1 MSIIIQKVTPE
12 GETFTY
18 RMEAVNDDTETG
30 LSYYKYTELDPDNS
44 FQVVYE
50 NGIPRGFK
58 TPTDYR
64 QSGYIEIQEQR

>member
-1 MSIIIQKVTPE
+1 
-12 GETFTY
+12 
-18 RMEAVNDDTETG
+18 MEAVNDDTETG